1 MIRAFPGRTAYDGTS
16 TIVVT
21 DVSEIA
27 AIKWKDHKDGSM
39 AVAPDTETGYGV
51 KKYMLI
57 RGVGWWPMQQGE
69 VIALPEEPTEPD
81 APSGGD
87 ETSAVLGKSV
97 LGKMILGKD

>member
-1 MIRAFPGRTAYDGTS
+1 MARVFPGRTAYDGTS

-27 AIKWKDHKDGSM
+27 SIKWKEHKDGST

-57 RGVGWWPMQQGE
+57 RGVGWWPLQEGE
-69 VIALPEEPTEPD
+69 VIELPQEP
-81 APSGGD
+81 SSGD
-87 ETSAVLGKSV
+87 ETTSVLGKAI
-97 LGKMILGKD
+97 LGKMILGKE